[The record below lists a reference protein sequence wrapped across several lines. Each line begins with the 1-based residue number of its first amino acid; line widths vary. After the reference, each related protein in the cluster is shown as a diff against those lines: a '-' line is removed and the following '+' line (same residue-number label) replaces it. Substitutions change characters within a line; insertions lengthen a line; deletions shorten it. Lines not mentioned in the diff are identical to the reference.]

1 METRD
6 LQPVPGIV
14 LDASITVCWLLPD
27 EADSRADTAW
37 DRSQTSIA
45 VVPQLWHTEV
55 RNALFQAERRR
66 RSPPAQTEASF
77 QRLNTIAV
85 VTDTTPDYNAV
96 LSLARLHDLSVYDA
110 LYLEL
115 AIRSTLELAT
125 LESRLGQ
132 AAARE
137 GLLMT
142 GS

>member
-14 LDASITVCWLLPD
+14 LDASVAVCWLLPD
-27 EADSRADTAW
+27 EADPRADIAW
-37 DRSQTSIA
+37 DRSQTGMA

-77 QRLNTIAV
+77 RQLNTIAI

-96 LSLARLHDLSVYDA
+96 LRLARLHDLSVYDA

-115 AIRSTLELAT
+115 AMRSNLQLAT
-125 LESRLGQ
+125 LESRLGR
-132 AAARE
+132 AAAQE
-137 GLLMT
+137 GLLMAT
-142 GS
+142 A